1 MNITTY
7 TINEFTLQANFIIN
21 KLVISKAGLRS
32 AGDGTEGQNAFTPS
46 QCFAQISPLKDSQ
59 NTRD

>member
-1 MNITTY
+1 M
-7 TINEFTLQANFIIN
+7 INEFTLQANFIIY

-32 AGDGTEGQNAFTPS
+32 VGGKGTEGQNAFTPS
-46 QCFAQISPLKDSQ
+46 WYFAQVSPVKDSQ

>member
-1 MNITTY
+1 M
-7 TINEFTLQANFIIN
+7 INEFTLQANFIIY

-32 AGDGTEGQNAFTPS
+32 VSDKATEGQNAFTPS
-46 QCFAQISPLKDSQ
+46 WYFAQVSPVKDSQ

>member
-1 MNITTY
+1 M
-7 TINEFTLQANFIIN
+7 INEFTLQANFIIY

-32 AGDGTEGQNAFTPS
+32 VGDKGTEGQNAFTPS
-46 QCFAQISPLKDSQ
+46 WYFAKVSPVKDSQ